1 MAERTSYA
9 PGTFSWV
16 DLATTDPGGAKAFY
30 SELFDWS
37 PEDMPTGNGGTYTMF
52 RLRGQY
58 VAATSEQQEQERSQ
72 GIPPHWNSYV
82 TVDDVDQRATRASEL
97 GGSVIAP
104 PFDVLEVG
112 RMAAVADPTG
122 AVLSLWEP
130 KTHIGAGLVNAPGG
144 LSWNELG
151 TNDVAKAKDFYSGL
165 FGWSMDDQ
173 EGSMGS
179 YTMIQNGERANGG
192 IRALSEQEQG
202 VPSNWLV
209 YFGVS
214 SVDDTAA
221 KAAELGAS
229 TLVPPTEIPI
239 GKFAVLA
246 DPQGAVFAL
255 FAGDFDD

>member
-1 MAERTSYA
+1 MA
-9 PGTFSWV
+9 V
-16 DLATTDPGGAKAFY
+16 
-30 SELFDWS
+30 
-37 PEDMPTGNGGTYTMF
+37 
-52 RLRGQY
+52 
-58 VAATSEQQEQERSQ
+58 
-72 GIPPHWNSYV
+72 
-82 TVDDVDQRATRASEL
+82 
-97 GGSVIAP
+97 
-104 PFDVLEVG
+104 
-112 RMAAVADPTG
+112 VADPTG

-151 TNDVAKAKDFYSGL
+151 TSDVAKAKDFYSGL

-173 EGSMGS
+173 EGAMGA

-221 KAAELGAS
+221 KAAELGAT